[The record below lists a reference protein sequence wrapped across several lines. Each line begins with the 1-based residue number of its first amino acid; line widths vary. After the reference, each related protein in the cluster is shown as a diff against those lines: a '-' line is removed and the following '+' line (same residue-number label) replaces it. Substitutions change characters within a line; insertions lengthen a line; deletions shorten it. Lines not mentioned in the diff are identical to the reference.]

1 MDKETFIDRT
11 LNRLFET
18 FMPPGMEKAKRL
30 LEERQELPGG
40 VERAAWE
47 LYEYS
52 EDDRK
57 VVEHKLRAAAREVV
71 LEATKGVGRV
81 EVGLVASEG
90 ENSELERTFRGNDED
105 RVLQQVKDY
114 AEQEGYSIEEPPE
127 GSESI
132 WDWRFDGRRLTQ
144 LDG

>member
-1 MDKETFIDRT
+1 MHKETFIDRT
-11 LNRLFET
+11 LSHLFET
-18 FMPPGMEKAKRL
+18 FMPPGMEKAKRR
-30 LEERQELPGG
+30 LEERQELPDG

-57 VVEHKLRAAAREVV
+57 LVEHKLRAAAREVV

-81 EVGLVASEG
+81 EVGLIASGNEDA
-90 ENSELERTFRGNDED
+90 EIERTFRGNDEQ
-105 RVLQQVKDY
+105 RVLRQVKDY
-114 AEQEGYSIEEPPE
+114 ADEQGYSIEEPSE